1 MFALWLLSRGLLS
14 RMGEFYYFPLVFLVL
29 LHLFYL
35 LTGVGVLAST
45 RWGYRLFKFFLWVL
59 FFGFPVGTIISY
71 VTLSYMRKHQ
81 IQTFFGFAP
90 EPDLEKRRHYGTA
103 IAFAALAGL
112 IALYLW
118 VMLAF

>member
-1 MFALWLLSRGLLS
+1 
-14 RMGEFYYFPLVFLVL
+14 MGEFYYFPLVFLVVF
-29 LHLFYL
+29 HLFYL

-45 RWGYRLFKFFLWVL
+45 GWGYRLFKFFLWMF

-71 VTLSYMRKHQ
+71 VTLSYMTKHQ

-90 EPDLEKRRHYGTA
+90 ELEPRETAWRRYG
-103 IAFAALAGL
+103 IAFVVLAGL

-118 VMLAF
+118 MMLAF

>member
-1 MFALWLLSRGLLS
+1 
-14 RMGEFYYFPLVFLVL
+14 MGEFYFPLAYFPLAMDGL
-29 LHLFYL
+29 LFLFYL
-35 LTGVGVLAST
+35 LPGVGVLTSR

-90 EPDLEKRRHYGTA
+90 EEGLEKRRHYG
-103 IAFAALAGL
+103 IAVAFTALAGL

-118 VMLAF
+118 MMLAF